1 MIPRHL
7 LSFAVATAAGLF
19 CSNLHAAPAASTLRE
34 AYADDFLIGAALN
47 RSVVSGRN
55 ARSAELAAKQF
66 STLTAENDMKWQS
79 IHPAPD
85 RYDFDAGDAY
95 VAFAEKHKM
104 AVIGHTLVWHSQTP
118 GWVFEGENGQ
128 PPTRE
133 LLLKRMKDHITT
145 VVGHYKGKVKGWD
158 VVNEALA
165 DGGPDV
171 LRGSPWRKII
181 GDDFI
186 EQAFRFAREA
196 DPKAEL
202 YYNDYGLENPHKR
215 DKALTLLRGLKQR
228 GVPIAGVGTQSHFQ
242 LGHPPVAEVEKT
254 IEAFAAL
261 GLKVMVTE
269 LDVDVLPS
277 RGPAGNADIARRE
290 QGEAAANPYTG
301 GLPDEVQQ
309 RLAQRYGELF
319 AVYLRHRQSITR
331 VTFWGLDDGQSWLN
345 GFPVRGRTNHPLL
358 FDRGQNP
365 KPAFAAV
372 LKAGLESRV
381 GRAPARP
388 AR

>member
-1 MIPRHL
+1 M
-7 LSFAVATAAGLF
+7 
-19 CSNLHAAPAASTLRE
+19 
-34 AYADDFLIGAALN
+34 
-47 RSVVSGRN
+47 
-55 ARSAELAAKQF
+55 
-66 STLTAENDMKWQS
+66 
-79 IHPAPD
+79 
-85 RYDFDAGDAY
+85 
-95 VAFAEKHKM
+95 
-104 AVIGHTLVWHSQTP
+104 
-118 GWVFEGENGQ
+118 
-128 PPTRE
+128 
-133 LLLKRMKDHITT
+133 
-145 VVGHYKGKVKGWD
+145 
-158 VVNEALA
+158 
-165 DGGPDV
+165 
-171 LRGSPWRKII
+171 
-181 GDDFI
+181 
-186 EQAFRFAREA
+186 
-196 DPKAEL
+196 
-202 YYNDYGLENPHKR
+202 
-215 DKALTLLRGLKQR
+215 
-228 GVPIAGVGTQSHFQ
+228 GTQSHFQ

-309 RLAQRYGELF
+309 QLAQRYGELF

-372 LKAGLESRV
+372 LKAGLESRG